1 MKKLFALLIGLC
13 LAFNCACASA
23 ATFGELQNM
32 LRNSD
37 TEETPAEPAG
47 QTGEAQD
54 NGLMTLNARD
64 GLTVVDGNCIL
75 MTEDYSSFIDCNV
88 YAVIRNDGDSPVAVD
103 GEIVLTDA
111 QGNTLED
118 QSFLFPYPDVLAP
131 GETAV
136 ITENLMI
143 EKTGSVTKP
152 EQVAGV
158 ALTVHADSYTYS
170 TEANVH
176 AQVAAEIT
184 QSVDNYCSTVDVV
197 RFTLTNDTGAPLR
210 NPHVVAAV
218 YDAEGRLVLT
228 LKGDTGYDTVILPEG
243 STLIIEC
250 ELYSSVTDYLAQ
262 TGRTLGTVEAVAYS
276 D

>member
-1 MKKLFALLIGLC
+1 MKKLFALLVSLC
-13 LAFNCACASA
+13 LVFSCACASA
-23 ATFGELQNM
+23 ATFSELQDM
-32 LRNSD
+32 LRNGSS
-37 TEETPAEPAG
+37 EATPVEPADASVPG
-47 QTGEAQD
+47 TDDQFTLSAQD
-54 NGLMTLNARD
+54 GLSILD
-64 GLTVVDGNCIL
+64 VNCIV
-75 MTEDYSSFIDCNV
+75 TADDDSSYIDCYV

-143 EKTGSVTKP
+143 EKTGSVTQP

-170 TEANVH
+170 TEATVH

-184 QSVDNYCSTVDVV
+184 QSVDNYGSTVDVV

>member
-37 TEETPAEPAG
+37 TEESPAEPAG
-47 QTGEAQD
+47 QTGDAQD

-64 GLTVVDGNCIL
+64 GLTVVDGNCI
-75 MTEDYSSFIDCNV
+75 MKTDDYSSYIDCYV
-88 YAVIRNDGDSPVAVD
+88 YAVIRNDGESPVPVE
-103 GEIVLTDA
+103 GEIVVTDA
-111 QGNTLED
+111 QGNTLAD
-118 QSFLFPYPDVLAP
+118 QSYLFPNPDVLAP

-136 ITENLMI
+136 ISENLMV
-143 EKTGSVTKP
+143 EKTGSVTQP
-152 EQVAGV
+152 EQVAGI
-158 ALTVHADSYTYS
+158 ALTVYADSYAYS
-170 TEANVH
+170 TEAPAY

-184 QSVDNYCSTVDVV
+184 QSIDGYGSTVDVV